1 MIPILAILEFNVR
14 SKWVNLSVDL
24 VLLITQEMDYLVP
37 KLIFVYLILVILEWI
52 AAVIQLD
59 LNVAHV
65 LLGITEMV

>member
-1 MIPILAILEFNVR
+1 MR

-24 VLLITQEMDYLVP
+24 VLLITQEMDYLAP
-37 KLIFVYLILVILEWI
+37 KLIIANPILVILEWI

>member
-1 MIPILAILEFNVR
+1 MR

-24 VLLITQEMDYLVP
+24 VLLITQEMDYLAP
-37 KLIFVYLILVILEWI
+37 KLIIANPIHAILEWI
-52 AAVIQLD
+52 ATVIQLD

>member
-1 MIPILAILEFNVR
+1 MR

-37 KLIFVYLILVILEWI
+37 KLIIVYLILVILEWI

>member
-1 MIPILAILEFNVR
+1 MK

-24 VLLITQEMDYLVP
+24 VLQITPEMDYLVP
-37 KLIFVYLILVILEWI
+37 KLIIANPIQAILEWS

>member
-1 MIPILAILEFNVR
+1 MR

-24 VLLITQEMDYLVP
+24 VLQITLEMDYLVP
-37 KLIFVYLILVILEWI
+37 KLIIANPILVILEWI

-65 LLGITEMV
+65 LLGIMEMV

>member
-1 MIPILAILEFNVR
+1 MR

-37 KLIFVYLILVILEWI
+37 KLIIVYLILVILEWI
-52 AAVIQLD
+52 VAVIQLD

>member
-1 MIPILAILEFNVR
+1 MR

-37 KLIFVYLILVILEWI
+37 KLIIVSLILVILEWI
-52 AAVIQLD
+52 VAVIQLD

>member
-1 MIPILAILEFNVR
+1 MR

-24 VLLITQEMDYLVP
+24 VLQITLEMDYLVP
-37 KLIFVYLILVILEWI
+37 KLIIANPILVILEWI